1 MHRAGF
7 ARLRGD
13 VDGTIVN
20 ARRVLDLVGEDD
32 DLGIGAGS
40 TLLGLAYWTRGDLDA
55 ATGLYVTAM
64 AHFEKAD
71 YLSDAV
77 GLALALADMRIAQG
91 RLHDAMRTYERGL
104 ELATRRGPTVLRGA
118 ADMHVGISEVL
129 RLRGDLVGATQQ
141 LQQAGELGEEN
152 GLPQNPYRSRVA
164 AAGIQR
170 ALGDLVAALELLD
183 EAGRLYFSDFSPEVR
198 PVDALRARLWL
209 NQGRIP
215 EALGWARE
223 RGLSATDDLTY
234 VREFEHATLARVLLA
249 QGIHEG
255 SSDTIRSAI
264 DLTERLLAAAE
275 AGRRDGSVIDILIAQ
290 ALARRA
296 SDDVAG
302 AKTALDRAV
311 ALAEPEGFVRVFVDE
326 GPPMTALLKLAA
338 KDRKASSYVRQLL
351 AASAVS
357 GSGEGLVAEPLI
369 EALSERELDVLR
381 LLQSDLDGPDI
392 AQELTVSLPTVR
404 THTSNIY
411 SKLGVTNRRAAVR
424 RAGELGLL

>member
-1 MHRAGF
+1 M
-7 ARLRGD
+7 
-13 VDGTIVN
+13 
-20 ARRVLDLVGEDD
+20 
-32 DLGIGAGS
+32 
-40 TLLGLAYWTRGDLDA
+40 
-55 ATGLYVTAM
+55 
-64 AHFEKAD
+64 
-71 YLSDAV
+71 
-77 GLALALADMRIAQG
+77 
-91 RLHDAMRTYERGL
+91 
-104 ELATRRGPTVLRGA
+104 
-118 ADMHVGISEVL
+118 
-129 RLRGDLVGATQQ
+129 
-141 LQQAGELGEEN
+141 
-152 GLPQNPYRSRVA
+152 
-164 AAGIQR
+164 
-170 ALGDLVAALELLD
+170 
-183 EAGRLYFSDFSPEVR
+183 
-198 PVDALRARLWL
+198 
-209 NQGRIP
+209 
-215 EALGWARE
+215 
-223 RGLSATDDLTY
+223 TY

-249 QGIHEG
+249 QGIHAG

-290 ALARRA
+290 TLARRA

-302 AKTALDRAV
+302 AMTALDRAV

-326 GPPMTALLKLAA
+326 GPPMTALLKLAV

-357 GSGEGLVAEPLI
+357 SSGEGLVAEPLI